1 MYNDREIIKDMNYKE
16 ITDADIKAFEEE
28 KVSEEIIKKIKDG
41 FSVRIFE
48 TDKNII
54 NLQNKSL
61 AELINSDNSLKKEF
75 ENIKNDYEKML
86 IKDEKIL
93 QSFDS
98 FSPFSAG
105 GLHSYDAS
113 QHHKVILTNKS
124 INIIGFN
131 YVNKPL
137 TAAKY
142 TFEELKL
149 VHLDHYTKDSYN
161 LTVYLTNETYYF
173 LTCNSGE
180 FKNLLKILKEYKVD
194 TKINENY
201 KLRIFLYWLVI
212 SEFFLYIPIRM
223 NYSMNVGIAFFGI
236 TIITIGL
243 LWQTHKYLRK
253 KS

>member
-1 MYNDREIIKDMNYKE
+1 MYNDRDIIKDMNYKE

-86 IKDEKIL
+86 TKDENIL

-161 LTVYLTNETYYF
+161 LTVYITNGTYYF
-173 LTCNSGE
+173 LTCNSDE
-180 FKNLLKILKEYKVD
+180 FKNLLKILKEYRVT

-201 KLRIFLYWLVI
+201 KLRVFLYWLVI
-212 SEFFLYIPIRM
+212 LELLLYIPIRM
-223 NYSMNVGIAFFGI
+223 SNNMNLGIVFFGVTLI
-236 TIITIGL
+236 TVGL